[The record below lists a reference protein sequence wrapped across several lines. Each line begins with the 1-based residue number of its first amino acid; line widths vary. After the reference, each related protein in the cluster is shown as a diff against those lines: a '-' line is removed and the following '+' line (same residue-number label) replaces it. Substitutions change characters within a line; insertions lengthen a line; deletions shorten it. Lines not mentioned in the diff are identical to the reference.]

1 MRIAVM
7 GAGAVGG
14 YFGALL
20 ARAGHEVAM
29 IARGAHMQAMREK
42 GLAIEGPKER
52 IEVRNIEVTDDPAS
66 LEPCDVVLFCVKT
79 YDTESAAEAIRPL
92 VAKGGVVISLQ
103 NGVDGQ
109 DRIGAVLGPGRVMG
123 GLAMVSGV
131 IDTPG
136 VIKTISAMSSLRF
149 GEADGSFSPRAVAFG
164 EACSKAGFTAE
175 VMPDIRSAQWQKFVG
190 LSTNA
195 ALTSLIR
202 LPAGNLYH
210 DDEIMELTRRA
221 LTEVADVAKAQNIA
235 LPEDIVERALTLH
248 RNFPLTM
255 YASMYHDLARGRR
268 MELDSLSGLVVR
280 RGRQYGV
287 PTPVHEMAYL
297 CLKPYMNG
305 APVPGLLNAHDAK
318 APAPA

>member
-20 ARAGHEVAM
+20 AQAGHQVAF

-42 GLAIEGPKER
+42 GLTIDGPQGRVVVK
-52 IEVRNIEVTDDPAS
+52 NIEVTDDPAT
-66 LEPCDVVLFCVKT
+66 LAPCDVTLFCVKT

-92 VAKGGVVISLQ
+92 VARGGVVISLQ

-109 DRIGAVLGPGRVMG
+109 DRIGKVLGEDQVMG

-131 IDTPG
+131 ISEPG
-136 VIKTISAMSSLRF
+136 VIKTISEMSSLRF
-149 GEADGSFSPRAVAFG
+149 GEAGGGASPRAVAFS
-164 EACSKAGFTAE
+164 EACAKAGFKAE
-175 VMPDIRSAQWQKFVG
+175 IMPDIRSAQWQKFVG
-190 LSTNA
+190 LATNA

-202 LPAGNLYH
+202 LPAGNIYH
-210 DDEIMELTRRA
+210 DDGLLGLTHRA
-221 LTEVADVAKAQNIA
+221 LTEVADVARAQNIA
-235 LPEDIVERALTLH
+235 LPADMVDRAMKLH
-248 RNFPLTM
+248 QNFPRSM
-255 YASMYHDLARGRR
+255 YASMYHDHARGRR
-268 MELDSLSGLVVR
+268 TELESLSGLVVR

-297 CLKPYMNG
+297 CLRPYVNG
-305 APVPGLLNAHDAK
+305 TPVAGGAA
-318 APAPA
+318 